1 MSRFDYYEVLGVH
14 RNASEADIKKAFRQM
29 AMRFHPDRNPEDP
42 EAEARFKRI
51 AEAYE
56 VLSDP
61 ARRAEYDRYGHPVG
75 GAGGGGARDFD
86 LRTHVD
92 DLFREIFG
100 DIFGHRRPRG
110 PRPERGSD
118 LRYNLTI
125 EFGEA
130 VRGTTR
136 EIEVPSRRLCRACG
150 GTGARPGTAPVPCP
164 ECHGHGTVRYQQGF
178 FHIERECP
186 RCSGEGRIPA
196 EPCGECAGR
205 GTMETRRRIEVR
217 VPPGVESGSRLRLA
231 GEGEAGVHG
240 GPAGD
245 LYVVLTV
252 KEHPVFRREGL
263 DLVCEVPVSVSQ
275 AALGTEVDVPTLE
288 GRERIRIP
296 PGTQPGA
303 TFVLKGKGVRPGPGR
318 RAGDQRVVVR
328 VVVPE
333 RLTRR
338 QRELLEELREIEISD
353 PETPVARFWQRLR
366 DEGV

>member
-29 AMRFHPDRNPEDP
+29 ALRFHPDRNPEDP

-75 GAGGGGARDFD
+75 AAGGGRARDFD

-125 EFGEA
+125 EFSEA

-136 EIEVPSRRLCRACG
+136 EIEVPSRRLCRAGG
-150 GTGARPGTAPVPCP
+150 GTGARPVFPDLLSFSAPWRTDSTTPP
-164 ECHGHGTVRYQQGF
+164 APNQNAGAAT
-178 FHIERECP
+178 
-186 RCSGEGRIPA
+186 EGRSRPGSNRPA
-196 EPCGECAGR
+196 AASVPAFAGW
-205 GTMETRRRIEVR
+205 TRRLPLRYSE
-217 VPPGVESGSRLRLA
+217 GSVSSPRRRSR
-231 GEGEAGVHG
+231 
-240 GPAGD
+240 PAGAI
-245 LYVVLTV
+245 
-252 KEHPVFRREGL
+252 
-263 DLVCEVPVSVSQ
+263 
-275 AALGTEVDVPTLE
+275 AAMTASATASAANANAANANASTTCHRQP
-288 GRERIRIP
+288 RRIP
-296 PGTQPGA
+296 LERRSGLAPIP
-303 TFVLKGKGVRPGPGR
+303 TFPASRSSS
-318 RAGDQRVVVR
+318 
-328 VVVPE
+328 
-333 RLTRR
+333 T
-338 QRELLEELREIEISD
+338 
-353 PETPVARFWQRLR
+353 T
-366 DEGV
+366 